1 MIGKILKRM
10 RAQKKLKQRELS
22 KIINI
27 PQNTISQYETETIQ
41 PTFEIIEKIASAC
54 GYQILKEWILNNL
67 IFSFERSL
75 NITYLHFY
83 SNSCGLLE

>member
-27 PQNTISQYETETIQ
+27 PQNTISQYTWGI
-41 PTFEIIEKIASAC
+41 
-54 GYQILKEWILNNL
+54 
-67 IFSFERSL
+67 
-75 NITYLHFY
+75 
-83 SNSCGLLE
+83 